1 MDGVSLLRPSIGV
14 IAAAGAWM
22 LGLGGMGVVA
32 TKLSPWYY
40 ELRKPSWKPSDVLF
54 GPVWSTIF
62 LCAAIALVL
71 AWSAESATPPARSRL
86 VVVYLVNAVL
96 NVLWSLL
103 FFRLKRPDWSLVEV
117 VALWISIVAMMG
129 ALAPLSRLGAALIL
143 PYLAW
148 VSFASVLNW
157 AIVRLNAPFGAG

>member
-1 MDGVSLLRPSIGV
+1 MDRVSLLRPSIGA
-14 IAAAGAWM
+14 IATAGVWM
-22 LGLGGMGVVA
+22 VGLGGMGVVA

-62 LCAAIALVL
+62 LCAAVAFVL
-71 AWSAESATPPARSRL
+71 AWSAESATPASRSRL
-86 VVVYLVNAVL
+86 LVAYLVNAVL

-103 FFRLKRPDWSLVEV
+103 FFRMRRPDWALVEV
-117 VALWISIVAMMG
+117 VALWISIVAMMW
-129 ALAPLSRLGAALIL
+129 ALAPQSKLGAALIL

-148 VSFASVLNW
+148 VSFASVLNR

>member
-1 MDGVSLLRPSIGV
+1 MVRVSLLRPSLGV
-14 IAAAGAWM
+14 IAMAGVWM
-22 LGLGGMGVVA
+22 VGLGGMGIVA
-32 TKLSPWYY
+32 TDLTPWYY

-62 LCAAIALVL
+62 LCAAVALVL
-71 AWSAESATPPARSRL
+71 AWSSESATPAARSRL
-86 VVVYLVNAVL
+86 LVVYLVNAVL

-103 FFRLKRPDWSLVEV
+103 FFRLRRPDWALVEV
-117 VALWISIVAMMG
+117 VALWVSIVAMMW
-129 ALAPLSRLGAALIL
+129 ALAPLSKLAAALIV

-148 VSFASVLNW
+148 VSFASVLNR